1 MALLR
6 SSRVIGSTIQ
16 HYRVRQRLG
25 AGGMGEVYLAE
36 DTRLGRE
43 VALKFLASG
52 SQTDPERRARLLTE
66 ARAASALRSSNI
78 AAIYDIGEYE
88 GSDFLVMEY
97 IEGDVLSSR
106 IARGP
111 LAVREAADIAAQV
124 ADALSE
130 AHGRGIVHRDIK
142 SANIIVT
149 ARGQV
154 KVLDFGL
161 AKFVQQPG
169 GSASVDA
176 ALTIAH
182 DTLAGTVLGTVSYMA
197 PEQALGRPADPR
209 SDLFSVGVVF
219 YEMLAGRLPFQGQS
233 FGEVVDA
240 ILHQVPPALA
250 RFNYA
255 VTPDVDA
262 VVRRA
267 LEKSP
272 EMRYQDARSLYVDL
286 ARLRTLF
293 DDSVRHSTVMRASSG
308 SLGLVAPPENSIAV
322 ITFAN
327 ITREPSDAWIGSG
340 IAETVTADLKNV
352 PGLTVIGRERVFDAL
367 RNLDQ
372 EHESPHDDRFAI
384 EIGRGLAARWIV
396 AGAFQRF
403 GPQIRITARFVEVD
417 TGAVLRNVKI
427 DGRLDDIFALQDRI
441 VFELTQDLHLTLEA
455 SAINEIR
462 TPETRSVEA
471 YELFSRGMMTLRLAT
486 RDAPD
491 RAISMFER
499 ALAVDAEYA
508 EAWAGLGTAYQVKGT
523 FLGLPELLDKAI
535 ACAER
540 ALALDPRLAEAH
552 VARGSALLSLARY
565 DEAAGALDAA
575 IGFDPKHARAHA
587 MLARVHWIGRGDLQQ
602 GIRELERAVAIN
614 PQFGY
619 AHLQLA
625 YLYTEQD
632 DYARAEASAR
642 RAIELQEQYISGEEG
657 FLVVGAHTRMGYV
670 FYRLGRYDDALKEY
684 QTELLYL
691 SASDHVLKERSL
703 IELYQKLGAAYL
715 RLGHS
720 HDARRHLELAIRL
733 FDERSARGE
742 ADPATAYYVGI
753 AYALLDD
760 VEHAMKHL
768 TRAIE
773 ARGGQN
779 RRRAATDPDLAGVKP
794 ALAAL
799 GLISVAGGVSA

>member
-1 MALLR
+1 
-6 SSRVIGSTIQ
+6 VIGSTIQ
-16 HYRVRQRLG
+16 HYRVRERLG

-43 VALKFLASG
+43 VALKFLASA
-52 SQTDPERRARLLTE
+52 SQGDPERRARLLTE

-97 IEGDVLSSR
+97 VEGDVLTAR
-106 IARGP
+106 IANGP
-111 LAVREAADIAAQV
+111 LAVRDAVDIASQV
-124 ADALSE
+124 ADALTE

-161 AKFVQQPG
+161 AKFVQHPG
-169 GSASVDA
+169 GNASVDA
-176 ALTIAH
+176 ALTIAQ

-209 SDLFSVGVVF
+209 SDLFSLGVVF
-219 YEMLAGRLPFQGQS
+219 YEMLAGRLPFQGKS

-240 ILHQVPPALA
+240 ILHQQPAALA

-255 VTPDVDA
+255 VTPDVDS

-272 EMRYQDARSLYVDL
+272 DMRYQDARAFYVDL
-286 ARLRTLF
+286 NRLRAVI
-293 DDSVRHSTVMRASSG
+293 DGGSTRTSSG
-308 SLGLVAPPENSIAV
+308 TRISSGNLGVAATPENSIAV
-322 ITFAN
+322 ITFNN
-327 ITREPSDAWIGSG
+327 ITREPTDAWIGSG

-367 RNLDQ
+367 RNLDA
-372 EHESPHDDRFAI
+372 EHDSPHDDRFAI
-384 EIGRGLAARWIV
+384 EIGRGLGARWIV

-403 GPQIRITARFVEVD
+403 GQQIRITARFVEVD

-427 DGRLDDIFALQDRI
+427 DGTLADIFALQDRI
-441 VFELTQDLHLTLEA
+441 VFELTQDLRLSLET
-455 SAINEIR
+455 STINQIR

-499 ALAVDAEYA
+499 ALAIDSEYA

-523 FLGLPELLDKAI
+523 FLGLTELVDKAI
-535 ACAER
+535 SCAER
-540 ALALDPRLAEAH
+540 AVALDPKLADAH
-552 VARGSALLSLARY
+552 IALGTSLVARARY
-565 DEAAGALDAA
+565 DEAARALETA
-575 IGFDPKHARAHA
+575 ITLDTKNARAHA
-587 MLARVHWIGRGDLQQ
+587 TLARVYWIGRGDARR

-619 AHLQLA
+619 AYLQLA
-625 YLYTEQD
+625 YLFTEEGD
-632 DYARAEASAR
+632 LARAEDAAR
-642 RAIELQEQYISGEEG
+642 RAVDLQEQYISGEEG
-657 FLVVGAHTRMGYV
+657 FLIVGAHTRLGYV
-670 FYRLGRYDDALKEY
+670 LYRRGTYADALKEY

-703 IELYQKLGAAYL
+703 IELHQKLGAVYL
-715 RLGHS
+715 RLES
-720 HDARRHLELAIRL
+720 PKDARRHLDLAVRL
-733 FDERSARGE
+733 FGERAARGE
-742 ADPATAYYVGI
+742 SDPATAYYVGV

-760 VEHAMKHL
+760 VEHAVQYL
-768 TRAIE
+768 TQAIE
-773 ARGGQN
+773 ARAGQN
-779 RRRAATDPDLAGVKP
+779 RRRAANDPDLRAVRAP
-794 ALAAL
+794 LEAL
-799 GLISVAGGVSA
+799 GLISVSGAVGA

>member
-1 MALLR
+1 M
-6 SSRVIGSTIQ
+6 IGSTIQ
-16 HYRVRQRLG
+16 HYRVRERLG

-52 SQTDPERRARLLTE
+52 AATDPERRARLLTE

-78 AAIYDIGEYE
+78 AAIYDIGEYQ

-97 IEGDVLSSR
+97 VEGDVLSSR

-111 LAVREAADIAAQV
+111 MGVREAADVAAQV
-124 ADALSE
+124 ADALAE

-161 AKFVQQPG
+161 AKFVQGLG
-169 GSASVDA
+169 GNASVDA
-176 ALTIAH
+176 ALTMAR
-182 DTLAGTVLGTVSYMA
+182 DTVAGTVLGTVSYMA

-209 SDLFSVGVVF
+209 SDLFSLGVVF
-219 YEMLAGRLPFQGQS
+219 YEMLAGRLPFQGHS

-240 ILHQVPPALA
+240 ILHQTPPALA

-272 EMRYQDARSLYVDL
+272 EMRYQDARSIYVDL
-286 ARLRTLF
+286 MRLRTLF
-293 DDSVRHSTVMRASSG
+293 DEAARPVSGSRISSG
-308 SLGLVAPPENSIAV
+308 SLGAPQAPENSIAV

-352 PGLTVIGRERVFDAL
+352 PGLTIIGRERVFDAL
-367 RNLDQ
+367 RNLDA

-384 EIGRGLAARWIV
+384 EIGRGLGARWIV
-396 AGAFQRF
+396 AGAYQRF
-403 GPQIRITARFVEVD
+403 GPTIRITARFVEVD

-441 VFELTQDLHLTLEA
+441 VFELTQDLRLTLEA
-455 SAINEIR
+455 TAINEIR

-491 RAISMFER
+491 RAIVMFER
-499 ALAVDAEYA
+499 ALAIDADYA

-535 ACAER
+535 ECADR

-552 VARGSALLSLARY
+552 VARGSAFLSRGRY
-565 DEAAGALDAA
+565 DEAAAALDAA

-625 YLYTEQD
+625 YLYTESG
-632 DYARAEASAR
+632 DYQRAEAAAR

-657 FLVVGAHTRMGYV
+657 FLVVGAHTRLGYV
-670 FYRLGRYDDALKEY
+670 FYRLGRYDDALRAY

-691 SASDHVLKERSL
+691 TATDHVLKERSL

-715 RLGHS
+715 RLGNQ
-720 HDARRHLELAIRL
+720 HDGRRHLDLAIRL
-733 FDERSARGE
+733 FSERAARGE
-742 ADPATAYYVGI
+742 ADPATAYYVGT

-760 VEHAMKHL
+760 IEQAVKHL
-768 TRAIE
+768 SEAIDS
-773 ARGGQN
+773 RPGQN
-779 RRRAATDPDLAGVKP
+779 RRRATVDPDLAGVRP
-794 ALAAL
+794 ALEAL
-799 GLISVAGGVSA
+799 GLVPVAGSVTV

>member
-1 MALLR
+1 
-6 SSRVIGSTIQ
+6 VIGTTIQ
-16 HYRVRQRLG
+16 HYRVRERLG

-43 VALKFLASG
+43 VALKFLPSSA
-52 SQTDPERRARLLTE
+52 QADPDRRARLLTE

-78 AAIYDIGEYE
+78 AAIYDIGEYQ
-88 GSDFLVMEY
+88 GSDYLVMEY
-97 IEGDVLSSR
+97 VEGDVLS
-106 IARGP
+106 ARVANGP
-111 LAVREAADIAAQV
+111 LAVREAVDIARQV
-124 ADALSE
+124 ADALTE

-161 AKFVQQPG
+161 AKFLQAPAGQ
-169 GSASVDA
+169 ASVDA
-176 ALTIAH
+176 ALTVAH
-182 DTLAGTVLGTVSYMA
+182 DTMVGTVLGTVSYMA
-197 PEQALGRPADPR
+197 PEQALGRAADPR
-209 SDLFSVGVVF
+209 SDLFSLGVVF

-233 FGEVVDA
+233 FSEVVDA

-255 VTPDVDA
+255 ITPDVDA

-286 ARLRTLF
+286 TRLRSIL
-293 DDSVRHSTVMRASSG
+293 DDTARPSSGSRSSG
-308 SLGLVAPPENSIAV
+308 SLGLAAPPENSIAV

-327 ITREPSDAWIGSG
+327 ITREPVDEWIGSG

-352 PGLTVIGRERVFDAL
+352 PGITVIGRERVYDAL
-367 RNLDQ
+367 RNLDAS
-372 EHESPHDDRFAI
+372 HESPHDDRFAI
-384 EIGRGLAARWIV
+384 EIGRGLGARWIV

-427 DGRLDDIFALQDRI
+427 DGALGEIFALQDRI
-441 VFELTQDLHLTLEA
+441 VFELTQDLKLTLEA
-455 SAINEIR
+455 SAINQIR

-491 RAISMFER
+491 RAISTFER
-499 ALAVDAEYA
+499 ALAIDPDYA
-508 EAWAGLGTAYQVKGT
+508 EAWAGLATAYQVKGV
-523 FLGLPELLDKAI
+523 FLGLTELLDKAI
-535 ACAER
+535 SCAER
-540 ALALDPRLAEAH
+540 ALALDPTLAEAH
-552 VARGSALLSLARY
+552 VALGSALFALGRHDLAATAL
-565 DEAAGALDAA
+565 EAAIAH
-575 IGFDPKHARAHA
+575 DPKHARAHA
-587 MLARVHWIGRGDLQQ
+587 MLARVHWIGRGDIKS
-602 GIRELERAVAIN
+602 GIRELERAIAIN

-625 YLYTEQD
+625 NLYTEEGEF
-632 DYARAEASAR
+632 ARAEASAR
-642 RAIELQEQYISGEEG
+642 RAVDLQEQYISGEEG
-657 FLVVGAHTRMGYV
+657 FLVVGAHTRLGYV
-670 FYRLGRYDDALKEY
+670 FYRLGRHADALKEY

-703 IELYQKLGAAYL
+703 IELHQKLGAVYL
-715 RLGHS
+715 RLDNAGE
-720 HDARRHLELAIRL
+720 ARRHLDLAIRL
-733 FDERSARGE
+733 FTDRAARGE
-742 ADPATAYYVGI
+742 SDPATAYYIGI

-760 VEHAMKHL
+760 VEHAVRYL
-768 TRAIE
+768 TQAIE

-779 RRRAATDPDLAGVKP
+779 RRRAAQDPDLVTLRP
-794 ALAAL
+794 ALEAL
-799 GLISVAGGVSA
+799 GLVELQIAD

>member
-1 MALLR
+1 M
-6 SSRVIGSTIQ
+6 IGSTIQ
-16 HYRVRQRLG
+16 HYRVRERLG

-43 VALKFLASG
+43 VALKFLASA
-52 SQTDPERRARLLTE
+52 SQADPERRARLLTE

-78 AAIYDIGEYE
+78 AAIYDIGEYQ

-97 IEGDVLSSR
+97 VEGDVLTAR
-106 IARGP
+106 IANGP
-111 LAVREAADIAAQV
+111 LPVRDAVDIASQV
-124 ADALSE
+124 ADALTE

-161 AKFVQQPG
+161 AKFVQHPG
-169 GSASVDA
+169 GNASVDA
-176 ALTIAH
+176 ALTIGH

-209 SDLFSVGVVF
+209 SDLFSLGVVF
-219 YEMLAGRLPFQGQS
+219 YEMLAGRLPFQGKS

-240 ILHQVPPALA
+240 ILHQQPAALA

-255 VTPDVDA
+255 VTPDVDS

-272 EMRYQDARSLYVDL
+272 DMRYQDARSFYVDL
-286 ARLRTLF
+286 TRLRTVI
-293 DDSVRHSTVMRASSG
+293 DGGTRTSSG
-308 SLGLVAPPENSIAV
+308 TRISSGNLGVATAPENSIAV
-322 ITFAN
+322 ITFNN
-327 ITREPSDAWIGSG
+327 ITREPTDAWIGSG

-367 RNLDQ
+367 RNLDA
-372 EHESPHDDRFAI
+372 EHDSPHDDRFAI
-384 EIGRGLAARWIV
+384 EIGRGLGARWIV

-403 GPQIRITARFVEVD
+403 GQQIRITARFVEVD

-427 DGRLDDIFALQDRI
+427 DGTLADIFALQDRI
-441 VFELTQDLHLTLEA
+441 VFELTQDLRLSLEM
-455 SAINEIR
+455 STINQIR

-499 ALAVDAEYA
+499 ALAIDSEYA

-523 FLGLPELLDKAI
+523 FLGLTELVDKAI
-535 ACAER
+535 SCAER
-540 ALALDPRLAEAH
+540 AVALDPKLADAH
-552 VARGSALLSLARY
+552 IALGTSLVARARY
-565 DEAAGALDAA
+565 DDAA
-575 IGFDPKHARAHA
+575 RALETAITLDTKNARAHA
-587 MLARVHWIGRGDLQQ
+587 TLARVYWIGRGDARR

-619 AHLQLA
+619 AYLQRA
-625 YLYTEQD
+625 YLFTEEGD
-632 DYARAEASAR
+632 LARAEDAAR
-642 RAIELQEQYISGEEG
+642 RAVDLQEQYISGEEG
-657 FLVVGAHTRMGYV
+657 FLIVGAHTRLGYV
-670 FYRLGRYDDALKEY
+670 LYRRGKYADALKEY

-703 IELYQKLGAAYL
+703 IELHQKLGAVYL
-715 RLGHS
+715 RLES
-720 HDARRHLELAIRL
+720 PKDARRHLDLAVRL
-733 FDERSARGE
+733 FGERAARGE
-742 ADPATAYYVGI
+742 SDPATAYYVGV

-760 VEHAMKHL
+760 VEHAVQYL
-768 TRAIE
+768 TEAIE

-779 RRRAATDPDLAGVKP
+779 RRRAANDPDLRAVRAP
-794 ALAAL
+794 LEAL
-799 GLISVAGGVSA
+799 GLISVSGAVGA